1 MPKKEKLISQE
12 QIESQIFEIRGQKVI
27 LDFDLATIYGVS
39 TKVLNQA
46 VRRNQKRFPKDFSF
60 ITTAQEVR
68 VIRSQFVTGSQS
80 HRNPRYRPRAVT

>member
-1 MPKKEKLISQE
+1 MPEKKELVSQE

-46 VRRNQKRFPKDFSF
+46 VRRNQKRFPKDFAF
-60 ITTAQEVR
+60 IITTQEVR
-68 VIRSQFVTGSQS
+68 VIRSQFVTASQS
-80 HRNPRYRPRAVT
+80 HRNPTRSPQC

>member
-1 MPKKEKLISQE
+1 MPEKKELVSQK

-46 VRRNQKRFPKDFSF
+46 VRRNQKRFPKDFAF

-68 VIRSQFVTGSQS
+68 VIRSQFVTGSQN
-80 HRNPRYRPRAVT
+80 HRNQTRSPQC